1 MVEEEVEKEEEE
13 EVGGG
18 SYHIQSTARDQLAPK
33 IGQLEAKSVRA
44 LFFDTRGAEKLG
56 THF

>member
-1 MVEEEVEKEEEE
+1 MEVEKEEEE

-44 LFFDTRGAEKLG
+44 LFFDTRGAEKLR

>member
-1 MVEEEVEKEEEE
+1 MEKEEEVEEEVE

-44 LFFDTRGAEKLG
+44 LFFDTRGAEKLR